1 MKRIYIIFVTLI
13 LALATL
19 TPTAWADDPPT
30 SSAVDTVE
38 TSARS
43 RSFLDIS
50 GWQKIAHSLTR
61 FRTNPPTTQVN
72 PVIYP
77 LPADAKVNPFWDTRQ
92 TVIFY
97 TSLSMEE
104 VMDFYREGLGEEGA
118 IERELLTVTDEEAGA
133 WFSMVFD
140 GWKADPSRAVVIQG
154 VLISPTEYVV
164 SIRREKV

>member
-77 LPADAKVNPFWDTRQ
+77 LPADAVVNPFWDTRQ